1 VTRQMQFIRAAAR
14 RSKIRDAGPLCSG
27 AVPTFA
33 PSPMLAQLERTLPH
47 GDVWRYEPKLDGF
60 RGLLWRRAGMAS
72 QLLSRNVKDLSPW
85 FPELIQAGSALPPN
99 TVVDGEI
106 VIADD
111 RGCSDFGALQARLGV
126 AQRDAAQTARERP
139 AVLLCFDVL
148 ALADHDLIM
157 SPLTERRRSLE
168 DLVVGL
174 HPCLQ
179 LVTQTHDRQLAEQ
192 WLAMLPSVEGVVAKR
207 ADSRYSAGRQHA
219 WIKVKR
225 QRTVDC
231 VVIGIAGQNDSP
243 RLVLGLRHGDQE
255 LHHFGVTR
263 PISPD
268 LVKPL
273 AHVLRQAGPQERPI
287 RSRWGHDAVPE
298 WRRVP
303 ASAVCEVGY
312 VLLDGDRWLRQ
323 PATFLRWR
331 PERSAVDCGLD
342 QLVRAAT
349 EQ

>member
-1 VTRQMQFIRAAAR
+1 
-14 RSKIRDAGPLCSG
+14 
-27 AVPTFA
+27 
-33 PSPMLAQLERTLPH
+33 MLARLERTLPR

-60 RGLLWRRAGMAS
+60 RGLLWRTSGTAF

-85 FPELIQAGSALPPN
+85 FPELIQAGRALPPN
-99 TVVDGEI
+99 TVLDGEI

-111 RGCSDFGALQARLGV
+111 RGCSDFGALQTRLGV
-126 AQRDAAQTARERP
+126 AKRDATQIARERP
-139 AVLLCFDVL
+139 AVLLCLDLLTL
-148 ALADHDLIM
+148 AGHDLTM
-157 SPLTERRRSLE
+157 SPLVERRQRLE
-168 DLVVGL
+168 KLVVGL

-179 LVTQTHDRQLAEQ
+179 LVTHTHDLQLAEQ

-207 ADSRYSAGRQHA
+207 ADGRYTAGRQHA
-219 WIKVKR
+219 WIKVKH

-231 VVIGIAGQNDSP
+231 VVIGVVGDSASP

-255 LHHFGVTR
+255 LHHFGITR

-268 LVKPL
+268 LAKHL
-273 AHVLRQAGPQERPI
+273 ADVLAQAGPQERPI

-303 ASAVCEVGY
+303 ATAVCEVGY
-312 VLLDGDRWLRQ
+312 VLLDETRWLRQ

-342 QLVRAAT
+342 QLT
-349 EQ
+349 